1 MLKTYNFR
9 RIFFVCFALL
19 GTTICMKAA
28 TVENLQPITST
39 CVYAFDDYTNSGT
52 ASRAEGAIFGSNRF
66 LDVTGGSIANDKG
79 SIDITAT
86 SGKTAYTAVNG
97 ADITSLSAIYTTYGS
112 HLNSLR
118 LKNAQDV
125 IALKPIAN
133 SKIYLFGNGN
143 NKTGEQ
149 ARIPKFATDAALTE
163 ALNNAPDAEFP
174 TTGNYVYEFEVPEDF
189 DGTKPLYI
197 GSYNGDAFFS
207 FIIVECPQVPS
218 LYTVTATCSPQKG
231 GLVTINQ
238 ETQQDGETERVTAIA
253 SVTPGYQFKEWQDG
267 EGTVLSTENPYSF
280 DITADAEIVAV
291 YESLAVSVGETPAT
305 VLVKNVY
312 DVTGCVTKG
321 ENQLIDSSHDGDY
334 IKFDIVPTVAGRYS
348 FTSMIGTK
356 NDGMGVT
363 LGYIDNAGN
372 YIESEKKDITNSK
385 DWNSGEDYTW
395 EFDLEEAGRTY
406 TFKVLCHAAGSYC
419 VNLFEIDVVRLGDVL
434 PVYTATFSKGDDESV
449 EGVPLPASV
458 SMKSGKIVTVPAN
471 FTLYKEGSTLVGWT
485 DGNQTYTV
493 GDKIPLTGN
502 MTLTPVFAENTVS
515 LSERTEDVSI
525 TWDFQQKN
533 GAPIVAWEGGN
544 YAGVVWVTQ
553 AEVNGKVIDVKMGVD
568 VSSGKVANANWTDWA
583 QLNGGTRLTIPV
595 CTGAVVKLESYSA
608 TTTTTIAGE
617 IINQGTKTPSYIY
630 EGTAKEA
637 DIVIGD
643 GSYWRTVQVAL
654 PALHLT
660 IDDGEQADFNPPYEN
675 YASVTYTRSIA
686 AGAYGTICLPFAP
699 DAESL
704 EAYNFYELT
713 ASTVSGTDG
722 EVTFTKVDAPEA
734 NKPYIYCL
742 ADKDATG
749 APAIT
754 GGATEVS
761 TEAGT
766 TIISGWQMVGSFKA
780 ETVDCTD
787 KAIYALNGE
796 TQKLMKVTQSLSVPA
811 YRAYIEG
818 TSSQLNLQAL
828 TVRISGPTGIE
839 QISAA
844 DVEGL
849 LPATIYDLMGRPVQ
863 NPQKGHLYIQGGKKV
878 VY

>member
-19 GTTICMKAA
+19 GTTMCVKAA

-52 ASRAEGAIFGSNRF
+52 ASRVKGAIFGSNRF
-66 LDVTGGSIANDKG
+66 LDVTGGSIATNKG
-79 SIDITAT
+79 SIDIANT
-86 SGKTAYTAVNG
+86 SNYAAING
-97 ADITSLSAIYTTYGS
+97 ADPVSLSATYTIYGS
-112 HLNSLR
+112 HLNSFR

-133 SKIYLFGNGN
+133 SKIYLFGNGQGASG
-143 NKTGEQ
+143 TG

-207 FIIVECPQVPS
+207 FIIVECPKVPS

-385 DWNSGEDYTW
+385 NWNSGEDYTW

-471 FTLYKEGSTLVGWT
+471 FTLYKDGSTLVGWT
-485 DGNQTYTV
+485 DGDQTYV
-493 GDKIPLTGN
+493 AGDGITLTGN
-502 MTLTPVFAENTVS
+502 MTLTPVFVENTVS
-515 LSERTEDVSI
+515 LSERTENVTI
-525 TWDFQQKN
+525 TWDFQRKN
-533 GAPIVAWEGGN
+533 GAPVVAWEGGN
-544 YAGVVWVTQ
+544 YTGLGWVAQ
-553 AEVNGKVIDVKMGVD
+553 ADVNGEVIDVKMGVD

-617 IINQGTKTPSYIY
+617 IINQGTKTPSYTY

-643 GSYWRTVQVAL
+643 GSYWRTVQVVL

-675 YASVTYTRSIA
+675 YASVTYNRSIA

-699 DAESL
+699 DAASL

-713 ASTVSGTDG
+713 ASTVNGTEG

-734 NKPYIYCL
+734 NKPYIYRL
-742 ADKDATG
+742 ADKDATE

-766 TIISGWQMVGSFKA
+766 TIISDWQMVGSFKA
-780 ETVDCTD
+780 DTVDCTD
-787 KAIYALNGE
+787 KAIYALNNG
-796 TQKLMKVTQSLSVPA
+796 TPQKLMKVTKTLTVPA
-811 YRAYIEG
+811 YRAYIQG
-818 TSSQLNLQAL
+818 TSSQLDLQML

>member
-66 LDVTGGSIANDKG
+66 LDVTGGSVSTTKG
-79 SIDITAT
+79 SIDIANT
-86 SGKTAYTAVNG
+86 SNYAAING
-97 ADITSLSAIYTTYGS
+97 ADPVSLSATYTIYGS
-112 HLNSLR
+112 HLNSFR

-143 NKTGEQ
+143 NKTGVE

-207 FIIVECPQVPS
+207 FIIVECPKEES
-218 LYTVTATCSPQKG
+218 LYTVTITGTPMEG
-231 GLVTINQ
+231 GLFSIKQEKLDEVT
-238 ETQQDGETERVTAIA
+238 EKVVVTA
-253 SVTPGYQFKEWQDG
+253 TPNDGYAFKEWQDG

-385 DWNSGEDYTW
+385 NWNSGEDYTW

-419 VNLFEIDVVRLGDVL
+419 VNLFEMEVVRLGDVL

-471 FTLYKEGSTLVGWT
+471 FTLYKDGSTLVGWT
-485 DGNQTYTV
+485 DGNQTYTT
-493 GDKIPLTGN
+493 GGEITLTGN

-544 YAGVVWVTQ
+544 YAGAVWVTQ
-553 AEVNGKVIDVKMGVD
+553 AEVNGKVIDVKMAVD

-675 YASVTYTRSIA
+675 YASVTYNRSIA

-699 DAESL
+699 DAASL

-713 ASTVSGTDG
+713 ASTVNGTEG

-734 NKPYIYCL
+734 NKPYIYRL
-742 ADKDATG
+742 ADG
-749 APAIT
+749 AVVGTAIT
-754 GGATEVS
+754 CGATEVS
-761 TEAGT
+761 AEAGT
-766 TIISGWQMVGSFKA
+766 TGIGLWEMVGSFTNQ
-780 ETVDCTD
+780 EVDCTD
-787 KAIYALNGE
+787 KAIYALNGA
-796 TQKLMKVTQSLSVPA
+796 TQKLMKVTQRLTVPP
-811 YRAYIEG
+811 YRAYIQGVGNSINE
-818 TSSQLNLQAL
+818 TPQSL